1 MKSNALKSSL
11 LALTLLLAAM
21 AFAANTNKGS
31 IQIAD
36 PTSVGGQQLQPGDYT
51 VTWDGDGPS
60 VQLNIIRGH
69 KVVTTVPAQVVA
81 MDHPPTHNSV
91 VATDNG
97 NGTKSLSE
105 IRFSGK
111 KYVLQVSGNI
121 GGSQT
126 GSDKSDKLR

>member
-1 MKSNALKSSL
+1 
-11 LALTLLLAAM
+11 
-21 AFAANTNKGS
+21 
-31 IQIAD
+31 
-36 PTSVGGQQLQPGDYT
+36 LQPGDYT
-51 VTWDGDGPS
+51 VTWDGDGPN
-60 VQLNIIRGH
+60 VQLNIMRGH

-111 KYVLQVSGNI
+111 KYVLQVGGNM

-126 GSDKSDKLR
+126 GSDKSEK